1 MLFGIR
7 VVFISL
13 YFNKQESFKILCD
26 QINQTHVLTVTE
38 PFKCL
43 KAFSRSSLLQVQA
56 WLKWIH
62 LFPKT
67 NGIKPSSQCKVQAS
81 TWRKKK
87 EERKNTFILS
97 VFENSSFLQNN
108 IFQYLIYLT
117 TICLQFPLSVKVI
130 LENQRQIFVN
140 RSYNKITPSLEWS
153 AESLECS
160 HCTPPHLACT
170 SDYKPVGK
178 AKRWEGR

>member
-87 EERKNTFILS
+87 KRRRKKKHLYFISIWKFFLPSKQHFSVSYLS
-97 VFENSSFLQNN
+97 YYHMLA
-108 IFQYLIYLT
+108 IPTLR
-117 TICLQFPLSVKVI
+117 K
-130 LENQRQIFVN
+130 
-140 RSYNKITPSLEWS
+140 
-153 AESLECS
+153 S
-160 HCTPPHLACT
+160 HPG
-170 SDYKPVGK
+170 KPK
-178 AKRWEGR
+178 ANFCEPQL